1 MKKTKIGWGHMI
13 RAMQKHGFGHDE
25 IMAMRNAMINHD
37 FSNIEFCEDVY
48 TEQWAFESEQEQ
60 QMQKGAR

>member
-1 MKKTKIGWGHMI
+1 MNKTKIGWGHMI

-37 FSNIEFCEDVY
+37 FSNIEFCEDVF
-48 TEQWAFESEQEQ
+48 TRQFAFEAEQEALL
-60 QMQKGAR
+60 MRP